1 MRQKLPAIITILFL
15 LLLVPAL
22 GHARTVVQASTT
34 NDSWERAVTLGTNPS
49 TAVLY
54 GRLGDTGDARF
65 YSFSATRASTLTV
78 QVEIAEEATGLE
90 PRVVLYIPEEI
101 TIGPA
106 LPMSQ
111 PPKTLAAVYPANAS
125 KVHVEGPLRTT
136 LTTRVDQSVELPK
149 PGRYYLAVYNAGR
162 ASGAYRLSVVSDPA
176 SDWPI
181 SIRLRSWWLANVWLG
196 PQYGALTIPL
206 LIGVAALAAWLIVR
220 RVPSPARIRRPGRRP
235 KRTVTRARVS

>member
-1 MRQKLPAIITILFL
+1 MRQKLPARITILFL
-15 LLLVPAL
+15 LLLVPVF
-22 GHARTVVQASTT
+22 GHASTVVRASTT
-34 NDSWERAVTLGTNPS
+34 NDSWERAVTLGSNPS

-65 YSFSATRASTLTV
+65 YSFSVSQATALQV
-78 QVEIAEEATGLE
+78 QVEITEEDVQLE
-90 PRVVLYIPEEI
+90 PRVVVYVPEEM

-106 LPMSQ
+106 LPMLQ

-125 KVHVEGPLRTT
+125 EVHVEGPLRTT

-149 PGRYYLAVYNAGR
+149 AGRYYLAVYNAGR
-162 ASGAYRLSVVSDPA
+162 ASGAYRLSMTRDPA
-176 SDWPI
+176 AAWPM
-181 SIRLRSWWLANVWLG
+181 SVRLRSWWLANIWLG

-206 LIGVAALAAWLIVR
+206 LVGVAALAAWLIVR
-220 RVPSPARIRRPGRRP
+220 RVPSPARIHRPGRRP